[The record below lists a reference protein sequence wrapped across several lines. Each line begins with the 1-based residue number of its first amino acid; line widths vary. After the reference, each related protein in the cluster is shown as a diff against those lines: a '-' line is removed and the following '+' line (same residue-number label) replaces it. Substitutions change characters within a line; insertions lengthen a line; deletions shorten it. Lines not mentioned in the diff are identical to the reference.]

1 IANISLLPYPIGSG
15 MVSGLG
21 KRHEISAMN
30 DFEHGRE
37 PFIAEKPTSD
47 GLMFRSQSST
57 CGCGTPR
64 S

>member
-1 IANISLLPYPIGSG
+1 